1 VTIDA
6 AMPQTP
12 GSVCFL
18 FSGTVWMRLGRGIG
32 DAWLVR
38 TIVG

>member
-6 AMPQTP
+6 AVLQTP

-18 FSGTVWMRLGRGIG
+18 FSGTVSMRLGSGIA